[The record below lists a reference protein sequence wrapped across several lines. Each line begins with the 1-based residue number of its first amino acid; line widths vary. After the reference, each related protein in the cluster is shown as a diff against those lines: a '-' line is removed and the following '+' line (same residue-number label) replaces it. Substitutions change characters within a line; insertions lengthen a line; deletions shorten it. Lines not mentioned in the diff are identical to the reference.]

1 MRIIDNKYDFYD
13 YLQDYTDTIVFDRRG
28 SFYLTKEMI
37 CDHINSIWWRHE
49 LHTKKHMLIQCG
61 ATFWLIVLAVTEFN
75 SLNKPSNYIV
85 SLVDCWKNYDKPNR
99 LLDIQ
104 FIKFRYTVAMNGY
117 RVEDMKNAVDHD
129 EMLHTWSIN
138 HSVKYIDYKG
148 EYKKEESEMPILISS
163 GLGDII
169 DPVDMFCAIEEYFS
183 IEKTKA
189 ETTEPKGITNNDK
202 IVMHGFD
209 TKKSFRGKQS

>member
-13 YLQDYTDTIVFDRRG
+13 YLQDYTDTIVFDRRD

-37 CDHINSIWWRHE
+37 CDRINSIWWRRE
-49 LHTKKHMLIQCG
+49 LHNKKYMLIQCG
-61 ATFWLIVLAVTEFN
+61 AAFWLIALIVTEFD
-75 SLNKPSNYIV
+75 SSDKPSNYTLELI
-85 SLVDCWKNYDKPNR
+85 DYWKNYDKPNR

-104 FIKFRYTVAMNGY
+104 FVDFRYTIAMNGY
-117 RVEDMKNAVDHD
+117 RVEDMKNAIDHD
-129 EMLHTWSIN
+129 EEFHTWSIN
-138 HSVKYIDYKG
+138 HHVKYVDYKG
-148 EYKKEESEMPILISS
+148 GYKKEESNMPILISS
-163 GLGDII
+163 GLRDII

-209 TKKSFRGKQS
+209 TKDSFRRRQQ